1 MALVIASTTDTQ
13 EQVNQAAGITTPQPK
28 PSEAPAQGEPEA
40 PQEPEPAEPDP
51 DQDTEEQ
58 DDPED
63 SHKPKRKW
71 GAQERISRLTR
82 EKYQYQ
88 ARTQELERRLAEVT
102 AARPQE
108 RPSPA
113 PSQQQQYTGEPTE
126 SQFERYEDYV
136 RALSQYHAAAA
147 YHQMR
152 QADMQRQAQ
161 YAQAQQHTVWQ
172 DRVANFRQA
181 TPDFDAVLEDAEHI
195 QLSPVLQ
202 QTILEHEDG
211 ARLAYELAKDH
222 KTLERI
228 SRLSH
233 TAAVRELGKFEA
245 KLLNGETQAKPPAVS
260 KAPPPISPVGQGS
273 TRSTKDPGEMPYQE
287 YKQWWAKTHPGK
299 KY

>member
-1 MALVIASTTDTQ
+1 MALVIASTTDSQ
-13 EQVNQAAGITTPQPK
+13 EQVNQAAGITTPQP
-28 PSEAPAQGEPEA
+28 PSEAPEKGEPEA
-40 PQEPEPAEPDP
+40 PQEPEPAETDP
-51 DQDTEEQ
+51 DQDEEQ

-63 SHKPKRKW
+63 SHKPKRRW

-88 ARTQELERRLAEVT
+88 ARTQELERRLAELS
-102 AARPQE
+102 AARPE

-113 PSQQQQYTGEPTE
+113 QQPPQQQYTGRPQE
-126 SQFERYEDYV
+126 SQFERYEDYIE
-136 RALSQYHAAAA
+136 ALTDFKAAQAA
-147 YHQMR
+147 MQLYQM
-152 QADMQRQAQ
+152 QQQRQAQ

-172 DRVANFRQA
+172 DRVAQFRET

-202 QTILEHEDG
+202 QALLEHEDG

-222 KTLERI
+222 QTLERI

-245 KLLNGETQAKPPAVS
+245 RILNGEQAKPPAVS

-273 TRSTKDPGEMPYQE
+273 TRSTKSPDDMDYQE
-287 YKQWWAKTHPGK
+287 YKRWRLKNGAR
-299 KY
+299 

>member
-1 MALVIASTTDTQ
+1 MSLVIASTTDTQ
-13 EQVNQAAGITTPQPK
+13 EAVNAAAGIGPPQPK

-40 PQEPEPAEPDP
+40 PQEAEPAEPDP
-51 DQDTEEQ
+51 DQEEQ

-63 SHKPKRKW
+63 SSHKKRRW

-88 ARTQELERRLAEVT
+88 ARTQELERRLAELS
-102 AARPQE
+102 APRPQE

-113 PSQQQQYTGEPTE
+113 QPQQQYTGEPTE

-147 YHQMR
+147 YQQMR
-152 QADMQRQAQ
+152 QVEMQRQAQ
-161 YAQAQQHTVWQ
+161 YQREQQHTVWQ
-172 DRVANFRQA
+172 DRVAQFRE
-181 TPDFDAVLEDAEHI
+181 TVPDFDSVLEDAEHI

-202 QTILEHEDG
+202 QTLLEHEDG
-211 ARLAYELAKDH
+211 ARLAYELAKDQ

-245 KLLNGETQAKPPAVS
+245 KLLNGEQSKPPAVS

-273 TRSTKDPGEMPYQE
+273 TRSTKSVDDMDYDE
-287 YKQWWAKTHPGK
+287 YKRWWAKTHPGK
-299 KY
+299 R